1 MRDKRL
7 AFSMIELIMV
17 IVVLGILSA
26 MAIPNFKNDVRTG
39 ARENIYSALQYTR
52 NLALIDNRTDPTDSK
67 WQMELWH
74 IAFSDSDDGY
84 TYNIGSNQSHAS
96 APLKKIECAIDPANG
111 QYFYNE
117 GGNTEIAID
126 ESPNVFLGKKFG
138 VNDISFEDG
147 CRGAQ
152 YIAFDNLGRPFID
165 GIYSEEDLYSGV
177 MTDDCTIIVKFIDT
191 SIKDLEFSIKKETGF
206 VEVVN

>member
-7 AFSMIELIMV
+7 AFSMIELVMV

-74 IAFSDSDDGY
+74 IAFSTTSEGY
-84 TYNIGSNQSHAS
+84 TYKIGSNLDHNTA
-96 APLKKIECAIDPANG
+96 LKKEECAIDPANG
-111 QYFYNE
+111 KYFYNVN
-117 GGNTEIAID
+117 GDTTIDAD
-126 ESPNVFLGKKFG
+126 ESPNVFLGKNFG
-138 VNDISFEDG
+138 VKDVIFKDG
-147 CRGAQ
+147 CSTGK
-152 YIAFDNLGRPFID
+152 YIAFDNLGRPFIN
-165 GIYSEEDLYSGV
+165 GIYSPKILYSSV
-177 MTDDCTIIVKFIDT
+177 MTRDCKIVVKFQDT
-191 SIKDLEFSIKKETGF
+191 DIKDLEFSIKKETGF